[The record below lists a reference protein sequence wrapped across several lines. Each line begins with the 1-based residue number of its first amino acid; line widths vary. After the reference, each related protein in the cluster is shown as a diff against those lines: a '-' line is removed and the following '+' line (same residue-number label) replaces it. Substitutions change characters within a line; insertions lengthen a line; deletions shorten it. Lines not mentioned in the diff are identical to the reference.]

1 MMIRLLLIF
10 VLTLSF
16 QTSVKTSEIKD
27 FELEGMSVGDSLL
40 EYFSEDNI
48 IKELNSEFAY
58 KYKSDFIRV
67 GAGEGNGFILIKDIK
82 QYDDIGITLKLN
94 DKKYIIYS
102 LSGRLF
108 CDDGIKDCFD
118 SQTKISNDLKNFLDN
133 SVKFETWER
142 VNPDDKTKKS
152 KIFGNDFIFEK
163 SNEVITV
170 GIYDYSKSY
179 SKKTGYYSHTNI
191 AIYSE
196 EFNNFLNNEY

>member
-1 MMIRLLLIF
+1 MYRLLLVI

-16 QTSVKTSEIKD
+16 QTSVKTNEIKD

-40 EYFSEDNI
+40 EYFSEENI
-48 IKELNSEFAY
+48 IKELNSEYVY

-67 GAGEGNGFILIKDIK
+67 GAGLGEGFILIKDIK

-102 LSGRLF
+102 LSGRIF
-108 CDDGIKDCFD
+108 CDGGINDCFE
-118 SQTKISNDLKNFLDN
+118 SQKKISNDLKTFLSN

-142 VNPDDKTKKS
+142 VNPDDKSKKS
-152 KIFGNDFIFEK
+152 KIYGNDFIFKK

-170 GIYDYSKSY
+170 GVYEYSKSY
-179 SKKTGYYSHTNI
+179 SEKTRFYSHTNI
-191 AIYSE
+191 AIYSK
-196 EFNNFLNNEY
+196 EFNNFLNEY